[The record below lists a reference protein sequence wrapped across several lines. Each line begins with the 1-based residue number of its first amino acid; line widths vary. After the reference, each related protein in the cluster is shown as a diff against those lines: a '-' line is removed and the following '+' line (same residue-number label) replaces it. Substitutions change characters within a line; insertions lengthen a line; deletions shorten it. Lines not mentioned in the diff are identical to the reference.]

1 MSELLQPVY
10 DLISRGGIV
19 MYPLIGLSVIGLAV
33 IIERAWFWMH
43 CHSHAQSERFDRLL
57 DAIGRHDD
65 DGIRRLVKKDRSPYA
80 AVARRLV
87 EEHPTKAGL
96 LAGVE
101 SERPRLERWMSLL
114 STIIT
119 AAPMLGILGTVIGI
133 ITSFRLIGNREA
145 LTDPTQV
152 SGGIA
157 EALITT
163 AAGLVI
169 ALVILFPYMAFRAQ
183 VERSLGRLETLLAA
197 ADDGW
202 FGGRTS
208 GGGVGRS
215 GGGGAEH
222 SGRESVERAAA
233 AESDAGPDAGVTA
246 IGSTRAS
253 SSTHG
258 AAGRG

>member
-10 DLISRGGIV
+10 DLISRGGVV

-33 IIERAWFWMH
+33 VIERAWFWMR
-43 CHSHAQSERFDRLL
+43 CHSRAQSERFDRLL

-65 DGIRRLVKKDRSPYA
+65 DAIRRLVKKDRSPYA
-80 AVARRLV
+80 TVARRLI
-87 EEHPTKAGL
+87 EKHPTRASL

-101 SERPRLERWMSLL
+101 LERPRLERWMSLL

-202 FGGRTS
+202 FGR
-208 GGGVGRS
+208 RAA
-215 GGGGAEH
+215 GGAEH

-233 AESDAGPDAGVTA
+233 AESDAGPEAGVA
-246 IGSTRAS
+246 AAGSIRTS
-253 SSTHG
+253 PTHG
-258 AAGRG
+258 SAGRG